1 MEKQE
6 NLHTRKL
13 TIDENMY
20 SMACRLHKES
30 G

>member
-1 MEKQE
+1 MGKQE

-13 TIDENMY
+13 TIDENMH
-20 SMACRLHKES
+20 SMACRLNEES